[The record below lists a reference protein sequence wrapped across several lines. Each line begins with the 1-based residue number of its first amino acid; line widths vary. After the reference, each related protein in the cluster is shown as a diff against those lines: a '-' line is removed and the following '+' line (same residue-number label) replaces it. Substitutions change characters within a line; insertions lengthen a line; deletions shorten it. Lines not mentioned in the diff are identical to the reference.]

1 MCSCEEQV
9 CIETQLSTQMTVLGG
24 DIKEVLDRRK
34 NGLLDTSAMSDQQ
47 RSSLAQQLMAL
58 VANLEEEMFQAEAHK
73 FEAEVILAVEF

>member
-9 CIETQLSTQMTVLGG
+9 CIETQLSTQMTVLGE